1 LRVAGFPP
9 AGLEI
14 GVDVDA
20 LESCEASESEEVPV
34 FFFGLLA
41 SFDRSPVECP
51 SSSPPPLAPDLS
63 QEEPSRSSS

>member
-9 AGLEI
+9 AGLDI

-41 SFDRSPVECP
+41 SFDRSPVG
-51 SSSPPPLAPDLS
+51 SVLTFFSPPAFA
-63 QEEPSRSSS
+63 